1 MAVNE
6 ERMRAACDDGFLTA
20 TDLAD
25 YLARKGVPFRKAH
38 EITGKIVR
46 HCEELGARLKDL
58 SLKELRSYSKVI
70 GEDVRSAISLTNS
83 VRLRKTRGGTGAEAV
98 RARLSSLRK
107 K

>member
-1 MAVNE
+1 VNE

-38 EITGKIVR
+38 EITGRIVL
-46 HCEELGARLKDL
+46 HCEERGERLKDL
-58 SLKELRSYSKVI
+58 SLKELRSFSKVI
-70 GEDVRSAISLTNS
+70 GEDVRSAISLANS

>member
-1 MAVNE
+1 M
-6 ERMRAACDDGFLTA
+6 
-20 TDLAD
+20 
-25 YLARKGVPFRKAH
+25 
-38 EITGKIVR
+38 
-46 HCEELGARLKDL
+46 RLKDL
-58 SLKELRSYSKVI
+58 SLKELRKFSKVI